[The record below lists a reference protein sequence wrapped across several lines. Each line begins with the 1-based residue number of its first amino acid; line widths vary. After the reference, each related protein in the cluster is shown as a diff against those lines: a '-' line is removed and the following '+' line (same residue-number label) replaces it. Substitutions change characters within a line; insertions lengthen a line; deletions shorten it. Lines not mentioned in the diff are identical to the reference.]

1 MMLVMVLVVALAG
14 TAFGD
19 DCCSAEDRR
28 EIEFIWHKI
37 WASSFTDR
45 KITIVKAVYAEFFN
59 QFPEARALFKRVN
72 IDNPDSP
79 EYRAFL
85 VRFATG
91 IDTVI
96 NELDDTAVVAKQLE
110 HLAAQHAAIDGIKK
124 SYFPGLADAIEKVL
138 PQVSSCFNVE
148 AWHRCFR
155 RIVNKISA
163 NLPE

>member
-1 MMLVMVLVVALAG
+1 
-14 TAFGD
+14 
-19 DCCSAEDRR
+19 
-28 EIEFIWHKI
+28 
-37 WASSFTDR
+37 
-45 KITIVKAVYAEFFN
+45 
-59 QFPEARALFKRVN
+59 VN

>member
-1 MMLVMVLVVALAG
+1 MMLAMVLVVALAG

-19 DCCSAEDRR
+19 ECCSAEDRR

-45 KITIVKAVYAEFFN
+45 KVTITRAIFDELFN
-59 QFPEARALFKRVN
+59 RYPEAKDLFKRVKG
-72 IDNPDSP
+72 DQPDSP
-79 EYRAFL
+79 EYRAHL
-85 VRFATG
+85 IRVATG

-96 NELDDTAVVAKQLE
+96 NELDDTAVVAQQLE
-110 HLAAQHAAIDGIKK
+110 YLSNQHVAISGIKK
-124 SYFPGLADAIEKVL
+124 VYFDAFVDAVERVL

-155 RIVNKISA
+155 RVTSIISSK
-163 NLPE
+163 LP